1 LRSREARTL
10 HKSSVK
16 DRSVD
21 LCSLYAAL
29 MIRRLAVGLIPVLIS
44 LAALAPAPSAAAP
57 NPTVQLA
64 ALACASAGNCSAIGT
79 YDDALSDSQGLLL
92 TEKHGAWRRGVQA
105 QLPSGAADVPL
116 KTGNGGGLVD
126 IACPAAGDCTA
137 IGRYTDATGV
147 DHGLLLNERN
157 GSWQRGIR
165 VLLPTNAVAAAKPK
179 SGSGVTDDLGLASV
193 SCSSVGNCVAVG
205 NYESN
210 AEVWEGLI
218 LTEIHGKWG
227 RAFEVPLPAGTP
239 IAGQNAVLLSV
250 ACTSVGTCAAGGS
263 YVDAAGHEQALLV
276 SGSGRSWTAA
286 PTPAA
291 PADADTDPSVIPSA
305 ISCPGV
311 GECAAVGTYL
321 NPLQNSLGLL
331 LSESG
336 GAWQPGVGVTLP
348 TGAAPSTT
356 VGDQTVMLSSVACPQ
371 AGMCIAVGWY
381 FDNFE
386 NGQPLLDDEQSGVWQ
401 PGAQATLP
409 ANAAQ
414 GLEKQ
419 SSGLDW
425 VSCPSA
431 GNCLA
436 TGVYTDA
443 GYNSQGLLLSEVGGV
458 WQPGLESPLP
468 SDAGKVQYA
477 AADQS
482 DCTGAGDCAV
492 IGQYDNSHGDVLGY
506 AISESAG
513 TWGKPTELTL
523 PAANAAEAKLSLL
536 TLLEPSGK
544 TGTLAA
550 IRKSHGL
557 VYDYPVV
564 EPGTATVTW
573 YGHADG
579 RAIVIGSGSVH
590 ASAVGTVQ
598 LKLHLT
604 GIGAKTLASN
614 KRVHVVDAASFSPL
628 AKQPQQHLAQTFTL
642 H

>member
-1 LRSREARTL
+1 L
-10 HKSSVK
+10 SV
-16 DRSVD
+16 
-21 LCSLYAAL
+21 YAAL
-29 MIRRLAVGLIPVLIS
+29 MIRRLAAGLIPVLIS
-44 LAALAPAPSAAAP
+44 LAAVAPAASAAAP
-57 NPTVQLA
+57 NPTVELT
-64 ALACASAGNCSAIGT
+64 ALSCASAGNCSAIGT

-92 TEKHGAWRRGVQA
+92 TEKHGAWGRGLQA
-105 QLPSGAADVPL
+105 QLPAGAADVPL
-116 KTGNGGGLVD
+116 KTGNGGGLVE

-137 IGRYTDATGV
+137 IGRYTDATSV

-157 GSWQRGIR
+157 GNWRRGTR
-165 VLLPTNAVAAAKPK
+165 VLLPTNAVAARKPK
-179 SGSGVTDDLGLASV
+179 NGIADDLGLAAV

-205 NYESN
+205 NYQTN

-218 LTEIHGKWG
+218 LAETHGKWG
-227 RAFEVPLPAGTP
+227 RAFEAPLPAGAP

-250 ACTSVGTCAAGGS
+250 TCTSAGTCAAGGS

-286 PTPAA
+286 PSPTP
-291 PADADTDPSVIPSA
+291 PADADIDPSVIPSS
-305 ISCPGV
+305 ISCPAA

-321 NPLQNSLGLL
+321 NPLQNPLGLL

-336 GAWQPGVGVTLP
+336 GAWQPGIGVSLP

-371 AGMCIAVGWY
+371 AGMCTAVGWY
-381 FDNFE
+381 FDNYE
-386 NGQPLLDDEQSGVWQ
+386 NGQPLLEQELNGVWQ
-401 PGAQATLP
+401 PGVAGALP

-425 VSCPSA
+425 VSCPST

-468 SDAGKVQYA
+468 SDAGHIQYA

-492 IGQYDNSHGDVLGY
+492 IGQYDDSRGDVLGY
-506 AISESAG
+506 AISQSAG
-513 TWGKPTELTL
+513 VWGKPTELTL

-536 TLLEPSGK
+536 TLLAPSGK
-544 TGTLAA
+544 TASLTA
-550 IRKSHGL
+550 IRKTHGL
-557 VYDYPVV
+557 VYDYPAV

-579 RAIVIGSGSVH
+579 RAIVIGSGHVH
-590 ASAVGTVQ
+590 ASAVGTVE

-604 GIGAKTLASN
+604 AVGAKTLAAD
-614 KRVHVVDAASFSPL
+614 KRVHVVDAASFSPR